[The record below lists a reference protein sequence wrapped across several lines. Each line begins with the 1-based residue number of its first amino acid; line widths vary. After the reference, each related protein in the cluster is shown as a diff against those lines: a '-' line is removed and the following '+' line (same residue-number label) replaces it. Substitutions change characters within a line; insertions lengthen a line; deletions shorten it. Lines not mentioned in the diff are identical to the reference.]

1 MCLNPTDLPLR
12 FPPLTSPSVRSY
24 QLEEDLRLHCQQW
37 DVNSVYGMLL
47 PPSEGGTFNA
57 PGDTSTWSPASP
69 AGLVQGAARWSK
81 LASHCP
87 QIAGVQ
93 IDDFLQNYVG
103 TKPYTPPKPI
113 NTSGCVHCPASSPH
127 VYGSATA
134 GAFCCGVKSDGG
146 HCSSPSTE
154 CCLTPGSAAGCQGVR
169 SCGVNPDNRTAC
181 GVKPPHAML
190 TLQNLRDIKGAL
202 LGKKVD
208 PATGL

>member
-1 MCLNPTDLPLR
+1 MA
-12 FPPLTSPSVRSY
+12 SVR
-24 QLEEDLRLHCQQW
+24 RLHCQQW

-47 PPSEGGTFNA
+47 PPSEGGTFTA

-103 TKPYTPPKPI
+103 TEPYTPPKPI
-113 NTSGCVHCPASSPH
+113 NTSGCVHCPAASPH

-146 HCSSPSTE
+146 HCTSPSTE
-154 CCLTPGSAAGCQGVR
+154 CCLTPGSAAGNTVPLHR
-169 SCGVNPDNRTAC
+169 SEFLTA
-181 GVKPPHAML
+181 
-190 TLQNLRDIKGAL
+190 
-202 LGKKVD
+202 VD
-208 PATGL
+208 SPTSPEPIPTPLCYV